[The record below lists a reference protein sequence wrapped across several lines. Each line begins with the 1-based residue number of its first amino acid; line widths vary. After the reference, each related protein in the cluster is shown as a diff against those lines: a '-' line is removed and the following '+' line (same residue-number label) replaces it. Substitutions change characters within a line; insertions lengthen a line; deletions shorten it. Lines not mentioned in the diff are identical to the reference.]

1 MELYATGKEMLL
13 MAALRAAITLLT
25 FIGRGLDLTEAERR
39 AVLGR
44 VEVALLAATARS
56 GG

>member
-1 MELYATGKEMLL
+1 MELYTIGKEMLL

-44 VEVALLAATARS
+44 VEVALLARTARS
-56 GG
+56 EA

>member
-44 VEVALLAATARS
+44 VEVALLATTARS
-56 GG
+56 GA

>member
-44 VEVALLAATARS
+44 VEVALLAPTARS
-56 GG
+56 GV

>member
-25 FIGRGLDLTEAERR
+25 FIGRSLDLTEAERR

-44 VEVALLAATARS
+44 VETALLGPALP
-56 GG
+56 GGT

>member
-25 FIGRGLDLTEAERR
+25 LIGRGLDLTEAERR

-44 VEVALLAATARS
+44 MEVALLGSTARS
-56 GG
+56 GA

>member
-44 VEVALLAATARS
+44 VEVAPLAPTARS
-56 GG
+56 GA